1 MPNTL
6 RVHVASAVGL
16 KQGSVN
22 LLTGEL
28 GCQPRVVLRAR
39 HLKEQTRTLRR
50 SPSHSR
56 DGNGGEQV
64 GPHVKGAQW
73 VWAED
78 LVMSLSDPST
88 VLHVSVYD
96 DSGRAGA
103 SNGVLL
109 GQWVMTL
116 KWLAMDPTYCEH
128 SSLHVE
134 ADGSVRGWFVL
145 EDSKRAGRGEC
156 GELLMHLKWSY
167 EPEQDPE
174 HDERQ
179 ARQARQGGDDSLT
192 TPHMP
197 PPPPPPPHMPSPRT
211 PPPRAPFTALEQLT
225 QNSVESQLR
234 LGSPRRAQRYLSA
247 LPYLLDVHRVTIR
260 DIHFFVKDL
269 FMGLRGQV
277 EAGSRQPEAVHIELL
292 EMCGAF
298 CGETKD
304 GVTDPGLTIWAFLF
318 SFFFKQVLP

>member
-50 SPSHSR
+50 SPGASR

-64 GPHVKGAQW
+64 GPHIKGAQW

-234 LGSPRRAQRYLSA
+234 LGSPRRAQLYLSA